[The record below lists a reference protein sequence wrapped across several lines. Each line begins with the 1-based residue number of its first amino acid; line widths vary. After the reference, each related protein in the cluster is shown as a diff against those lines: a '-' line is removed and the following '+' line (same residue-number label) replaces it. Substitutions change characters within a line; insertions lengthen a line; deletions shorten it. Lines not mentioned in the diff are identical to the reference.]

1 MLNFRTTFNV
11 LSVFISK
18 PPCMKRFVLLCLLTL
33 LFEQGYSQITGTV
46 FRDYNMDGTFQPGIP
61 NNEYGVGGIKV
72 KIYDANNIAI
82 DSTISTAN
90 GTYSLPFTVP
100 VRVEFE
106 FMLPTPCVDS
116 NVDFNSFALGG
127 DNVRF
132 VTTSTNNLDYG
143 IQNPQ
148 DYQITADPYIYIAK
162 LNRGDP
168 LQPGASATADA
179 LYGYLYSSAAFTPT
193 FTAPASAVGTLWGI
207 AYSRQAKKVF
217 AAAFMKRQCG
227 YGPMGSGGIYLCTP
241 TGTSFTVTN
250 FYDMD
255 ANGHRTRA
263 LPTAVPYGNG
273 TSFTI
278 NAAGT
283 EASYLGP
290 IDPLTGDPEGLGVI
304 GVNGAGGRGFTS
316 SLTDHWND
324 PAALDQVGKV
334 GLGDIDISED
344 GKFLYVANLYS
355 RMLFR
360 LELDNPASPTSVI
373 AVDSFPL
380 PNVTANNG
388 KLRCFG
394 VSYYRGAVYVGA
406 VTTGENGGQNIVNG
420 ATDLYAY
427 VFKLENALSAIP
439 TYNATPAITFP
450 LNYLKGAVIGG
461 SGTQWYPWNKKT
473 DILLPGEPHLPTPM
487 LSDIEFSDG
496 GDLIMDFCDRTGH
509 QFMISNR
516 LNLTGTELAGSI
528 DIGGDILIAGTDCN
542 TGVFTLEN
550 NGSYTSNGTVFNGG
564 VGNGEGVG
572 GGEFFLNDEWASF
585 HHETSVGSCGVL
597 RGRREVVVSLMDP
610 VNAFSNGTAK
620 FSTINGGNSNNMQL
634 ASTVEMGKANS
645 LGDIEVA
652 GDAAPLQIG
661 NRIWTD
667 DNANGIQDP
676 TELGIADVTVE
687 LFADFD
693 NNGIPD
699 GGSLGNTQ
707 SNSGGYY
714 YFDPSNVLDGD
725 PVVPGL
731 QPGPVPRKYYL
742 IRIGAADWAAGAGI
756 NDLNGMS
763 LGIADV
769 GSPVIQADVR
779 DNDAIILG
787 NIPTIDSVLARKNA
801 RNDHTYDFAFIP
813 CPLITPQDVTI
824 TCKDTV
830 LPIGPVSQP
839 GNTYSWSPGTG
850 LSETNVAQPM
860 ASPTVTTTY
869 TLTVNNLCSFVYTA
883 FVDNDP
889 PDGEAGPPK
898 MLSCDMPSVVI
909 GNPAIGTN
917 TYSWSPGNSL
927 NDSTIA
933 QPIASPSTTTQYTLT
948 VTGANGCPF
957 YDYVTISREP
967 CCARIVVPNA
977 FTPNDDNKND
987 GFGVI
992 VIENVEK
999 FYLTVYNRWGERVFE
1014 TEDPKVK
1021 WDGMYKNKRADVG
1034 TYFYYIKYNCQTF
1047 KEPRFIKGDVELM
1060 Q

>member
-1 MLNFRTTFNV
+1 
-11 LSVFISK
+11 
-18 PPCMKRFVLLCLLTL
+18 MKRLVLLVFLSCYV
-33 LFEQGYSQITGTV
+33 LFAGAQISGTV
-46 FRDYNMDGTFQPGIP
+46 FRDFNMDGTFQPGVP
-61 NNEYGVGGIKV
+61 FNEYGVGGIKV
-72 KIYDANNIAI
+72 KIYDATNTAI

-90 GTYSLPFTVP
+90 GTYTLPFTVP

-116 NVDFNSFALGG
+116 NIDFNSFALGG

-132 VTTSTNNLDYG
+132 VTVSTNNLDYG

-148 DYQITADPYIYIAK
+148 DYQVTADPYIYISK
-162 LNRGDP
+162 FNRGDP

-193 FTAPASAVGTLWGI
+193 YTAPASGIGTVWGL

-217 AAAFMKRQCG
+217 ASAFLKRQCG
-227 YGPMGSGGIYLCTP
+227 LGPLSSGGIYLCTP
-241 TGTSFTVTN
+241 TGTTFTVSN
-250 FYDMD
+250 FYNMD

-263 LPTAVPYGNG
+263 TASAVPYGVG
-273 TSFTI
+273 SSFSI

-283 EASYLGP
+283 EATYLGP
-290 IDPLTGDPEGLGVI
+290 IDPITGDPEGLGVI
-304 GVNGAGGRGFTS
+304 GANGAGGRGMTS
-316 SLTDHWND
+316 SLTDQWND
-324 PAALDQVGKV
+324 PAALDQVAKV

-344 GKFLYVANLYS
+344 GKFLFVTNLYS

-360 LELDNPASPTSVI
+360 LELDNAFNPTSVL

-394 VSYYRGAVYVGA
+394 VAYHRGAVYVGA

-420 ATDLYAY
+420 ATDLFAY
-427 VFKLENALSAIP
+427 VFKLDNPLTATAAW
-439 TYNATPAITFP
+439 NATPAITFP

-473 DILLPGEPHLPTPM
+473 DVLLPGEPHLPTPI
-487 LSDIEFSDG
+487 LSDIEFTDG
-496 GDLIMDFCDRTGH
+496 GDIIMDFCDRTGH

-516 LNLTGTELAGSI
+516 MDLTGTNLAGSI
-528 DIGGDILIAGTDCN
+528 DIGGDIIIASTNCN

-550 NGSYTSNGTVFNGG
+550 NGSYTSNGNTFNGG
-564 VGNGEGVG
+564 VSNGEGIG
-572 GGEFFLNDEWASF
+572 GGEFFSNDQWASF

-620 FSTINGGNSNNMQL
+620 FSTNNGGNSNNMQL
-634 ASTVEMGKANS
+634 ATTVEMGKANS

-661 NRIWTD
+661 NRIWSD
-667 DNANGIQDP
+667 DNSNGIQDP
-676 TELGIADVTVE
+676 TELGIANVTVE
-687 LFADFD
+687 LYADFD

-699 GGSLGNTQ
+699 GGALGNSQ

-714 YFDPSNVLDGD
+714 YFDPTNVPDGD
-725 PVVPGL
+725 PVAAGA
-731 QPGPVPRKYYL
+731 QAGPVPNKYYL
-742 IRIGAADWAAGAGI
+742 IRIGAPDWAGGVGI
-756 NDLNGMS
+756 NDLNGVS

-769 GSPVIQADVR
+769 GGLGQPDVR
-779 DNDAIILG
+779 DNDAVMLA

-824 TCKDTV
+824 TCKDAA
-830 LPIGPVSQP
+830 LQIGPTPQP
-839 GNTYSWSPGTG
+839 GNSYSWTPSTG
-850 LSETNVAQPM
+850 LSATNVAQPI
-860 ASPTVTTTY
+860 ASPTSTTTY
-869 TLTVNNLCSFVYTA
+869 TLTVNKLCSFVYTA

-889 PDGEAGPPK
+889 PEAEAGPEQL
-898 MLSCDMPSVVI
+898 MFCSMPSVVI
-909 GNPAIGTN
+909 GSPAIGTN

-927 NDSTIA
+927 NDSTLA
-933 QPIASPSTTTQYTLT
+933 QPIASPAVSTQYTLT
-948 VTGANGCPF
+948 VTGANGCELH
-957 YDYVTISREP
+957 DYATVTREP

-977 FTPNDDNKND
+977 FTPNEDKKND

-999 FYLTVYNRWGERVFE
+999 FYLAVYNRWGDRVFE

-1021 WDGMYKNKRADVG
+1021 WDGKYKNKPADVG
-1034 TYFYYIKYNCQTF
+1034 TYFYYIKYNCQSF
-1047 KEPRFIKGDVELM
+1047 SKPRFIKGDVELI